1 MEVGGE
7 HRDTLLLLSI
17 PKPLLLSL
25 TAHTFCPKDQFIAQN
40 RDMCI
45 SALRRY
51 SQCLEHTRIP
61 DTDVRVPGP

>member
-17 PKPLLLSL
+17 PKPLLLSF
-25 TAHTFCPKDQFIAQN
+25 TAHTFFAKDQFIAQN

-45 SALRRY
+45 SALRLY
-51 SQCLEHTRIP
+51 SQFLEHTRIP